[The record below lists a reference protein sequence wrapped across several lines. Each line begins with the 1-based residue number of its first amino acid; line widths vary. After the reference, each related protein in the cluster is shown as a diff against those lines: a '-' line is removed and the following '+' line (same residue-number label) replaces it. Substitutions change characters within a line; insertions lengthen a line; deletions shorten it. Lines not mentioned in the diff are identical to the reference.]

1 MFYSCIAFSNDFPLE
16 FKNAAVSSANKY
28 CNILGNDVL
37 LDGGNAAD
45 ASITVA
51 LCLGVINMF
60 ASGIGGGGIMLI
72 HKQGETPFTIDCRE
86 MAPMSARP
94 DMFVDDPI
102 KSQLGG
108 LAVAVPGELACMD
121 YVYRKH
127 GSGNVSWK
135 RLFDPV
141 INMTKNGFEVND
153 LLRDKLVEHS
163 DIIFNDTELTRIFTK
178 NGQLLDIGDTVK
190 MENLAYTLEIIA
202 SKGIQEFY
210 NGTLTKIFVDEI
222 NDKGGNITLDDF
234 RNYEIKLPGVYKSSY
249 RNYTLF
255 TSKLPFSGGLM
266 LIQSLNILENFQ
278 LHKKS
283 YNAETIHLII
293 ETMKFAFSNRL
304 VLGDPDYTNLTY
316 VEPAMLSKQ
325 HALTLAKR
333 IKTNTTFPPPYYL
346 DLAKKESDILAPKGH
361 GTEHISIVDS
371 NRMAVSFT
379 TSVNLGWGAGF
390 IGPKSGILWNN
401 HMDDFNSPP
410 QDDNGGLPSYSVNY
424 PGPRKRPL
432 SSMTPTLV
440 YDNNGK
446 LILVTGGSGGPKIFT
461 GTLLNTLL
469 VLDFNQNLKQASR
482 FSRYHHQL
490 KPDHVTIEPSMDEE
504 IIRVLDRKGH
514 TVSFKF
520 ILNFKMKLIL
530 TVYYCSSNMETDL
543 ML

>member
-1 MFYSCIAFSNDFPLE
+1 MIFSSFAYGNDVPLE
-16 FKNAAVSSANKY
+16 FKNAAVSSASKY
-28 CNILGNDVL
+28 CNILGNEIL
-37 LDGGNAAD
+37 LEGGNAAD

-51 LCLGVINMF
+51 LCLGVTNMF

-72 HKQGETPFTIDCRE
+72 HKPGASPFTIDCRE
-86 MAPMSARP
+86 MAPMSATP
-94 DMFVDDPI
+94 DMFVEDPI
-102 KSQLGG
+102 KSKLGG

-121 YVYRKH
+121 YVYKFH
-127 GSGNVSWK
+127 GSGKVSWK

-141 INMTKNGFEVND
+141 INMTRNGFEVNQ
-153 LLRDKLVEHS
+153 LLRVRLVENY
-163 DIIFNDTELTRIFTK
+163 DLIFNDPELRRIFTK
-178 NGQLLDIGDTVK
+178 NDELLDIGDIVK

-202 SKGIQEFY
+202 TKGIKEFY
-210 NGTLTKIFVDEI
+210 NGSLTEIFVDEI

-234 RNYEIKLPGVYKSSY
+234 KNYEIKLPGVYKSTY

-278 LHKKS
+278 LHRRP
-283 YNAETIHLII
+283 YNADTIHLII
-293 ETMKFAFSNRL
+293 ETMKFGFSNRL

-325 HALTLAKR
+325 HALTLSRR
-333 IKTNTTFPPPYYL
+333 IKLDSTFPPVYYL
-346 DLAKKESDILAPKGH
+346 DLAKKESDIMAPRGH

-410 QDDNGGLPSYSVNY
+410 QDDNGGIPSYSVNY

-432 SSMTPTLV
+432 SSMTPTLI
-440 YDNNGK
+440 YDSNGK
-446 LILVTGGSGGPKIFT
+446 LFLVTGGSGGPKIFT
-461 GTLLNTLL
+461 GTLINTLL
-469 VLDFNQNLKQASR
+469 VLDFNQNLKQASK
-482 FSRYHHQL
+482 FTRYHHQL
-490 KPDHVTIEPSMDEE
+490 KPDYVTIEDSIDENILHE
-504 IIRVLDRKGH
+504 LERKGH
-514 TVSFKF
+514 TVCIKLQLF
-520 ILNFKMKLIL
+520 LIL
-530 TVYYCSSNMETDL
+530 TIKFNHFKLIV
-543 ML
+543 